1 MHYEGDI
8 IRPPSEADAIILQ
21 ITTGCSHNRC
31 TFCGVYR
38 KKKFSIKD
46 LQIIDED
53 IAFAK
58 AYCKR
63 QSKVFLADGDA
74 LITPQ
79 PHLVAILTKIKDHLP
94 WVNKVAL
101 YANGKSV
108 RKKGVE
114 ELKQLKELGLTR
126 IYLGV
131 ESGDPEVLQEIDK
144 GETPESLVEAGQ
156 MLKDAGIFYSVTI
169 LLGITDRLKSKQHC
183 INTAKLMQKMKPNQ
197 VAALTYMP
205 LENTPLGQRV
215 KSGDFKLYTAE
226 EILIELR
233 TILFEMKECKT
244 QFYAN
249 HASNYLPLA
258 GRLPNKRDTL
268 ITLIDSALS
277 GTQSLIPEHLRA
289 L

>member
-31 TFCGVYR
+31 VFCGVYR
-38 KKKFSIKD
+38 NKAFSIKPE
-46 LQIIDED
+46 QIVDSDID
-53 IAFAK
+53 FASE
-58 AYCKR
+58 YCKR
-63 QSKVFLADGDA
+63 QNKVFLADGDA

-79 PHLVAILTKIKDHLP
+79 ANLVAILTKIKERLP

-101 YANGKSV
+101 YANGKGV
-108 RKKGVE
+108 RKKSPG
-114 ELKQLKELGLTR
+114 ELQQLKKLGLTR
-126 IYLGV
+126 VYLGV
-131 ESGDPEVLQEIDK
+131 ESGDAEVLQEIEK
-144 GETPESLVEAGQ
+144 GETPETLLEAG
-156 MLKDAGIFYSVTI
+156 LKLRAAGIFYSVTV
-169 LLGITDRLKSKQHC
+169 LLGITGRSRSKQHC
-183 INTAKLMQKMKPNQ
+183 INTAKLLEKMKPNQ

-205 LENTPLGQRV
+205 LENTELGKKV
-215 KSGDFKLYTAE
+215 KDGAFDLYDARE
-226 EILIELR
+226 VLLELR
-233 TILFEMKECKT
+233 TLLEEMKDCKT

-268 ITLIDSALS
+268 IASIDAALNGEHS
-277 GTQSLIPEHLRA
+277 ITPEHLRA